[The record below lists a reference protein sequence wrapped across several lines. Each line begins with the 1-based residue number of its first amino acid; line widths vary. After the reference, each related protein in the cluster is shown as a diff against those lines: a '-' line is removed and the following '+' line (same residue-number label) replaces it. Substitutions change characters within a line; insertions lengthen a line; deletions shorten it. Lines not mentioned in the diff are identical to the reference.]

1 MTVLDMNSLICYI
14 KHVVEGI
21 GRNQKGSETQPC
33 PDAKFMKV
41 FTRFAGRFPLIKTL
55 PTSSLEFMS
64 TITARMSLVLGALTF
79 GACAAGHAQLLEVNV
94 INSTYTASVNLWGVG
109 GFLGNPNVSGSN
121 SVVSASPTSIDYI
134 NQGPSVIA
142 GPNYTTVWGKASAGL
157 FQSYA
162 FSETG
167 QGQYMNS
174 FCYVSAISD
183 ISFSP
188 LVSQTATINLE
199 FTGYDNWFQS
209 DCLAT
214 LNDVTSGQTLWN
226 YGWTANTG
234 APGSQQFINLPQTN
248 PDDPFAL
255 TVPTAFL
262 AGDTYELV
270 LDTDANSNN
279 DAGGAQVQLS
289 GIGVALPLYFVPEPS
304 TFALL
309 GLAATLLMFRS
320 VPRRNLSRL
329 VFRFDRW

>member
-1 MTVLDMNSLICYI
+1 
-14 KHVVEGI
+14 
-21 GRNQKGSETQPC
+21 
-33 PDAKFMKV
+33 MKV

-79 GACAAGHAQLLEVNV
+79 GACVAGHAQPLEVNV
-94 INSTYTASVNLWGVG
+94 INSTYTASVNWWGVG

-121 SVVSASPTSIDYI
+121 SVVSASPTSVDYI
-134 NQGPSVIA
+134 NQSPSIIT
-142 GPNYTTVWGKASAGL
+142 GPNYTTVWGEASAGH

-188 LVSQTATINLE
+188 LVSQIANLNLE
-199 FTGYDNWFQS
+199 FTGYANWPFS

-214 LNDVTSGQTLWN
+214 LNDVTSGQTLWE
-226 YGWTANTG
+226 YGWTGVTTTSPA
-234 APGSQQFINLPQTN
+234 QFINLPPTN
-248 PDDPFAL
+248 PDNPFAL
-255 TVPTAFL
+255 TVPTIFL
-262 AGDTYELV
+262 AGDSYELI

-279 DAGGAQVQLS
+279 DAEGAQVQLS
-289 GIGVALPLYFVPEPS
+289 GIGVALPVYFVPEPS

-309 GLAATLLMFRS
+309 GLVAMLLMFRRVLRWS
-320 VPRRNLSRL
+320 FSRLMFWLSR
-329 VFRFDRW
+329 R